1 MCRVNN
7 FVEFGG
13 HRGFLSV
20 GVVKELKNFNGMRL
34 VKDQVLA
41 CGGEPLRAP
50 RQHAVP

>member
-34 VKDQVLA
+34 VKDQVFKVNLWA
-41 CGGEPLRAP
+41 CISKPSA
-50 RQHAVP
+50 